1 MENISAMEAKI
12 LWGNSSFDH
21 VFSEA
26 LGNSG
31 GILCL
36 WDPLMFRK
44 DQHIISDNFVVLY
57 GTWVPNNT
65 KLLIVSVYAPQ
76 SATDKRL
83 LWSYITG
90 LLSRWNGEVL
100 VTGDFNEVRFERERL
115 GSVFNVHGANEFNS
129 FISNAGLVE
138 IQLEGYSFTWSH
150 PSAAKMSK
158 LDRFLVSEGFLSL
171 FPHIS
176 ALCLDKN
183 LSDHRPILLREM
195 VTDYGATPFR
205 LYHSWFS
212 FHGFDDMVRT
222 AWNSFVLEDSNG
234 MVRFKKKLQML
245 KKEIRSWVAVHKRKQ
260 SGRLI
265 DIQEKLSGI
274 DHILDQGGVSDEI
287 LLSRME
293 LTKQMQDI
301 KSTVVRDQMQKAKI
315 QWAVEG
321 DENSNFFHGIVN
333 REEFRS
339 HFAYRFQ
346 DTSVIRCRLNFRFPS
361 RLTADQI
368 SDLEK
373 PVSSDEIRKAVW
385 SCGENKSLGPD
396 GFTFEFFRKYWD
408 SIGPDMC
415 VAVEWFFRHNSFAKG
430 CNASFITLIP
440 KSQDPKT
447 VSDFRPISLI
457 GSLYKVVTKI
467 LAIRL
472 SSVISD
478 LISDVQTAFL
488 PNRQILD
495 GPFID
500 KLSTSWC
507 RHKKQQAMVFRVDF
521 AKAYDSIRW
530 DYLDDVLFSFGFGVK
545 WRLLNKG

>member
-1 MENISAMEAKI
+1 
-12 LWGNSSFDH
+12 
-21 VFSEA
+21 
-26 LGNSG
+26 

-90 LLSRWNGEVL
+90 LLSRWNGE
-100 VTGDFNEVRFERERL
+100 
-115 GSVFNVHGANEFNS
+115 
-129 FISNAGLVE
+129 
-138 IQLEGYSFTWSH
+138 LEGYSFTWSH
-150 PSAAKMSK
+150 LSAAKMSK

-171 FPHIS
+171 FPHIL

-274 DHILDQGGVSDEI
+274 DHILDQDGVSDEI

-293 LTKQMQDI
+293 LTKQMQD
-301 KSTVVRDQMQKAKI
+301 
-315 QWAVEG
+315 
-321 DENSNFFHGIVN
+321 
-333 REEFRS
+333 
-339 HFAYRFQ
+339 
-346 DTSVIRCRLNFRFPS
+346 
-361 RLTADQI
+361 
-368 SDLEK
+368 
-373 PVSSDEIRKAVW
+373 
-385 SCGENKSLGPD
+385 
-396 GFTFEFFRKYWD
+396 
-408 SIGPDMC
+408 
-415 VAVEWFFRHNSFAKG
+415 
-430 CNASFITLIP
+430 
-440 KSQDPKT
+440 
-447 VSDFRPISLI
+447 
-457 GSLYKVVTKI
+457 
-467 LAIRL
+467 
-472 SSVISD
+472 
-478 LISDVQTAFL
+478 
-488 PNRQILD
+488 
-495 GPFID
+495 
-500 KLSTSWC
+500 
-507 RHKKQQAMVFRVDF
+507 
-521 AKAYDSIRW
+521 
-530 DYLDDVLFSFGFGVK
+530 
-545 WRLLNKG
+545 